1 MNKCIGWISDLIVLL
16 LLWLLLFPGGQVTIE
31 EVKNCRYANDSRYTD
46 RPNHWELALF
56 LHEQAT
62 QKIFLLQTKLSGL
75 LSLQSVL
82 AGLYSLT
89 SILST
94 QYPRSIFL
102 ICLTITILGILLS
115 LQPLSISISKVVDL
129 DRYVRSDFFDL
140 RTQKEFHEVI
150 TDLGCRADFYA
161 DCLRGAKT
169 LIVLSMLFFFIGIV
183 IAVLC
188 R

>member
-1 MNKCIGWISDLIVLL
+1 MNKCIGWFSDRIVLL
-16 LLWLLLFPGGQVTIE
+16 LLWILLFPKGNIKIE
-31 EVKNCRYANDSRYTD
+31 EVMNCRYANDSLYTD

-62 QKIFLLQTKLSGL
+62 QEIFLLQTKLSGL
-75 LSLQSVL
+75 LSLQSIL

-94 QYPRSIFL
+94 QYPRSIL
-102 ICLTITILGILLS
+102 LTCLTITIRGILLS

-129 DRYVRSDFFDL
+129 DRYGKSDFFDL

-150 TDLGCRADFYA
+150 TDLGCRANFYA
-161 DCLRGAKT
+161 DCLRGAKS
-169 LIVLSMLFFFIGIV
+169 LIVLSMLFYLIGIV
-183 IAVLC
+183 IATLF

>member
-1 MNKCIGWISDLIVLL
+1 
-16 LLWLLLFPGGQVTIE
+16 
-31 EVKNCRYANDSRYTD
+31 
-46 RPNHWELALF
+46 

-62 QKIFLLQTKLSGL
+62 QKIFLLQAKLSGL

-94 QYPRSIFL
+94 KYPKSIL
-102 ICLTITILGILLS
+102 VICLTTAILGILLS

-129 DRYVRSDFFDL
+129 DRYVRNDFFDL

-150 TDLGCRADFYA
+150 SDLSCRADFYA

-169 LIVLSMLFFFIGIV
+169 FIALSMLFYLIGMV
-183 IAVLC
+183 IALFC
-188 R
+188 A

>member
-1 MNKCIGWISDLIVLL
+1 MNKWIGWISDRIALL
-16 LLWLLLFPGGQVTIE
+16 LLRALLFPNADIKIE
-31 EVKNCRYANDSRYTD
+31 EVMNCRYANDSLYTD
-46 RPNHWELALF
+46 RPDHWELALF

-94 QYPRSIFL
+94 QYPRSILL
-102 ICLTITILGILLS
+102 ICLTITICGILLS

-129 DRYVRSDFFDL
+129 DRYVRNDFFDL
-140 RTQKEFHEVI
+140 RTQKEFQEVI
-150 TDLGCRADFYA
+150 ADLGCRADFYA

-183 IAVLC
+183 IALLC